1 MKQVLQNL
9 GNGETELAEVP
20 APMVGSGHLLIR
32 TSKSLVSVGTERML
46 VEFGKA
52 SLIGKAL
59 QQPDRV
65 RMVLD
70 KVRTDGLAPTIDT
83 VRNRLDEPLPLGYC
97 NVGMV
102 IEAGRG
108 VSGFASGDRIA
119 SNGKHAEIVNVP
131 TKLCA
136 KIPDNV
142 DDETASFTVIGAIA
156 LQGIRLIKP
165 TMGETIVV
173 TGLGLIGLMAV
184 QLLRAQGCRVIGIDF
199 DAAKLKLAKQF
210 GAETIDLSGGAD
222 PVQAAMA
229 FTKDRGVDA
238 VLITASTKSSEP
250 MHQAANM
257 CRQRGRIVLVG
268 VVGLELSRA
277 DFFEKELTFQVSCSY
292 GPGRYDADYEEKGRD
307 YPYGFVR
314 WTEQRNFE
322 AVLELMA
329 SGAIDMK
336 PLISHRFS
344 LDKAIDAYKVVGGS
358 EPSLGIL
365 LEYASFDDKNDDPIN
380 RTIQFSN
387 GSTRSGGKARMAF
400 IGSGNYAKAVLIPA
414 FKKADAG
421 LASVV
426 SGGGVSAV
434 HAGKKFEF
442 DRAMTDASEVLDD
455 PEIDAVAITTRHNS
469 HAGFVLAA
477 IDAGKHVFVE
487 KPLCLTLDELKN
499 IETAYASKADKAPL
513 LMVGFNRRFAPQVRK
528 IQSLIAA
535 QNTPKSF
542 IMTVNAGVIPTEH
555 WTQDPAVGGGRIIG
569 EACHFID
576 LLRHLA
582 GVPITNHSILAMDTA
597 SNDSVVINLGF
608 EDGSIGTIQYLANG
622 NKGFPKERLE
632 VFCAGKVLQLDN
644 FRSLKG
650 WGWKGFSK
658 MKLWRQDKGQSA
670 CTKAFVDAI
679 KQGGEAPIAVEEIF
693 EISRAT
699 IEIATSLDV

>member
-20 APMVGSGHLLIR
+20 APMVGAGHLLIH

-52 SLIGKAL
+52 GLIGKAL

-70 KVRTDGLAPTIDT
+70 KVRTDGLGPTIDT
-83 VRNRLDEPLPLGYC
+83 VRNKLDEPLPLGYC
-97 NVGMV
+97 NVGRV
-102 IEAGRG
+102 IEAGGG
-108 VSGFASGDRIA
+108 VSGFAPGDRVA

-131 TKLCA
+131 TNLCA

-210 GAETIDLSGGAD
+210 GAETIDLSGGVD
-222 PVQAAMA
+222 PVQAAMS

-238 VLITASTKSSEP
+238 VLVTASAKSSEP

-292 GPGRYDADYEEKGRD
+292 GPGRYDADYEEKGQD
-307 YPYGFVR
+307 YPYGLVR

-329 SGAIDMK
+329 SGSIDMK
-336 PLISHRFS
+336 PLISHRFP
-344 LDKAIDAYKVVGGS
+344 LDKAIEAYKVVGGS
-358 EPSLGIL
+358 ESSLGIL
-365 LEYASFDDKNDDPIN
+365 LEYASADDQGDDPVN
-380 RTIQFSN
+380 RTIQFAN
-387 GSTRSGGKARMAF
+387 GSARSGGKARMAF

-414 FKKADAG
+414 FKAADAG

-426 SGGGVSAV
+426 FRGRGQ
-434 HAGKKFEF
+434 
-442 DRAMTDASEVLDD
+442 
-455 PEIDAVAITTRHNS
+455 
-469 HAGFVLAA
+469 
-477 IDAGKHVFVE
+477 
-487 KPLCLTLDELKN
+487 
-499 IETAYASKADKAPL
+499 
-513 LMVGFNRRFAPQVRK
+513 RRSCR
-528 IQSLIAA
+528 
-535 QNTPKSF
+535 
-542 IMTVNAGVIPTEH
+542 
-555 WTQDPAVGGGRIIG
+555 
-569 EACHFID
+569 
-576 LLRHLA
+576 
-582 GVPITNHSILAMDTA
+582 
-597 SNDSVVINLGF
+597 
-608 EDGSIGTIQYLANG
+608 
-622 NKGFPKERLE
+622 
-632 VFCAGKVLQLDN
+632 
-644 FRSLKG
+644 
-650 WGWKGFSK
+650 
-658 MKLWRQDKGQSA
+658 
-670 CTKAFVDAI
+670 
-679 KQGGEAPIAVEEIF
+679 
-693 EISRAT
+693 
-699 IEIATSLDV
+699 